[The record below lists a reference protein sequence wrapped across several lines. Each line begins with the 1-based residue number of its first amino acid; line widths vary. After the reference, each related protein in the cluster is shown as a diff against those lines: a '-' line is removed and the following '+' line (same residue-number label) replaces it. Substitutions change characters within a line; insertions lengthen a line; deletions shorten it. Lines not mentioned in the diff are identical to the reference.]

1 MSSFRPMLTPNTSK
15 TRQASPNIAHSNY
28 RIEWTTTGLTIYK
41 PVLSVGGRPK
51 PRETRVA
58 GMLLRRQGIH
68 ETVLAVTASG
78 GAAQQ
83 TVDTSDE
90 IVLDGDYFPIV
101 KHFAKQLRMS
111 MAHIYDTS
119 GGTRTIEENGEY

>member
-1 MSSFRPMLTPNTSK
+1 MLTPNTSK

-58 GMLLRRQGIH
+58 GMLLRRQGTH

-78 GAAQQ
+78 GAAQKS
-83 TVDTSDE
+83 VDTSDE
-90 IVLDGDYFPIV
+90 MVLDGDYFPVV
-101 KHFAKQLRMS
+101 KHFARQLRMS
-111 MAHIYDTS
+111 MRQIYDTH
-119 GGTRTIEENGEY
+119 GGKHTIEENGEY